1 MQGAQAKLRL
11 PGGHF
16 FLLFF
21 ALLFLFSSAKK
32 KRTTR
37 QTPAEPKQK
46 QVTPGSRTRE
56 IQSLAEERCR
66 FYSILGQYFFCP
78 LH

>member
-16 FLLFF
+16 FIYFLLCCFCF
-21 ALLFLFSSAKK
+21 HLQK